1 MALTADTK
9 LFLQKPLEIEQTSS
23 IAGNAP
29 RQAKELALKWLSI
42 FRNKG
47 KGYAGSVSDKLRVV
61 EVSFQPKPT
70 DPSKLEGVV
79 VCEVEVIPEMC
90 NTRGV
95 ADQGYLVYLLDEC
108 STTSMIIGNTAE
120 GRIVSA
126 CVSQTINAMF
136 HAPATIGTK
145 LRIVNRSLAVGDAS
159 NSAKTEIWD
168 VQSNRLVASGAQLS
182 MPPSTPMNWLLV
194 KKAKL

>member
-1 MALTADTK
+1 MRFTPKIMALTADTK

-79 VCEVEVIPEMC
+79 VCEVEVIPGISIFFSQFVSPFIKYSYYSEMC

-95 ADQGYLVYLLDEC
+95 ADQGYLVYLLDE
-108 STTSMIIGNTAE
+108 
-120 GRIVSA
+120 
-126 CVSQTINAMF
+126 
-136 HAPATIGTK
+136 
-145 LRIVNRSLAVGDAS
+145 
-159 NSAKTEIWD
+159 
-168 VQSNRLVASGAQLS
+168 
-182 MPPSTPMNWLLV
+182 
-194 KKAKL
+194 